1 MLECMQIELGQMPQ
15 AAALFQEALMDNPDD
30 WTSLQ
35 QYLDCTLT
43 ITSGDHGAGAGDSA
57 EGIGGQAHG
66 GGNQDDVSNRMSDLS
81 LQDQQQVQSRSSSS
95 YMTQKQMQ
103 VCRD

>member
-15 AAALFQEALMDNPDD
+15 AAALFREALMHNPDD

-35 QYLDCTLT
+35 QYLDCTLN
-43 ITSGDHGAGAGDSA
+43 ITSGDHGGGAGDSA

-66 GGNQDDVSNRMSDLS
+66 GGNQNDLSNGISDLS
-81 LQDQQQVQSRSSSS
+81 LQDQQQVQSLLSSF